1 MKIIVDID
9 NTLSL
14 SNDRF
19 NKATKEN
26 GKIDWNIAFNDEYMI
41 LDKPNISMIEISNN
55 FKDKGYEVII
65 LTGRPES
72 TRNVTEKW
80 LDKFN
85 IQYDKLYMRN
95 REDHFMKAD
104 LFKKKIYET
113 YIKED
118 VICAFDDEQSII
130 DMWMDLKIPA
140 FKIQAIQ

>member
-14 SNDRF
+14 ADERF
-19 NKATKEN
+19 KLAKKPN
-26 GKIDWNIAFNDEYMI
+26 GKTNWNIAHDPE
-41 LDKPNISMIEISNN
+41 LVKKDKPNISMIEISNN
-55 FKDKGYEVII
+55 FKSKGYEVII

-72 TRNVTEKW
+72 IRQVTENW
-80 LDKFN
+80 LDKNN
-85 IQYDKLYMRN
+85 IKYDKLYMRN
-95 REDHFMKAD
+95 KEDHFMKAD

-130 DMWMDLKIPA
+130 DMWMNLKIPA
-140 FKIQAIQ
+140 FKIQTIQ